1 MLYLQYSIIRT
12 CTAFSQTEAEGV
24 KNKATKVH
32 SIFVMPT
39 CCFRHPACFPP
50 RSHTKCAAGGGQE
63 PEYLTLWY

>member
-1 MLYLQYSIIRT
+1 MLYLLYSIIRT

-39 CCFRHPACFPP
+39 C
-50 RSHTKCAAGGGQE
+50 
-63 PEYLTLWY
+63 